1 MLVRAI
7 YRQGIAMHN
16 DFLGTV
22 GAYNFQF
29 LSARPK
35 QIQNYLMLLW
45 PFDRYIWAFLLASVV
60 AVTITL
66 AIIDTMYANWTNAS
80 TRDIIYQSRY
90 DISNLDISI
99 ISLFSGIII
108 GIASIIEAETRDY
121 FNKEKCSKAREL
133 LLLQWAM
140 IGFLLTTCY
149 KETLLSTLINIEY
162 EKTIDS
168 VDDVLKSEKLVMYDG
183 TTGIANL
190 LKSDPRKN
198 VKELGKLSKPYAT
211 EIAGAPPTWVIQG
224 YIVL

>member
-1 MLVRAI
+1 
-7 YRQGIAMHN
+7 MHN

-29 LSARPK
+29 LSARPNH
-35 QIQNYLMLLW
+35 IQNYLMLLW